1 MRLKK
6 EIKYILLFLFLML
19 IISFLFVKTPK
30 YVKYVE
36 IDNRD
41 IYFKDDEVEVFKK
54 TKITDLIYIVDAEIE
69 DYEIDTTKVGKQ
81 NITVR
86 YIKEEERFQTN
97 ITIEVYDAK
106 EPYVAIPST
115 YTHIIGEELKIYNR
129 VFAGDNYSKVL
140 KKEII
145 GNYDLSKEGSYQ
157 VKYKVSDESENF
169 FIKNFVL
176 KVVKPKPKT
185 SGGSTVVK
193 PSQPEKLIPFNTMVN
208 NTPENA
214 SIMIDVSKWQG
225 KIDWKKV
232 RESGVEYAM
241 LRIGTQKEVDQGSV
255 KDQYFDINY
264 EEAKKN
270 GIKVGVYYFS
280 YARDQKDAKEQ
291 AEWVL
296 KTLGNKKLDLPVSFD
311 WETWT
316 LFNYFNISFYDLN
329 QMAKTFMDTIEENGY
344 KSMNYGSKF
353 YMELIW
359 DLPEYPTWL
368 AHYTSKTNYSKDYLM
383 WQFTSKGEIPGIKG
397 GVDVNYF
404 YNKK

>member
-1 MRLKK
+1 MKRIKK
-6 EIKYILLFLFLML
+6 RNILILLIVLLFILFL
-19 IISFLFVKTPK
+19 IFLKTPK
-30 YVKYVE
+30 DLRYFEV
-36 IDNRD
+36 DNKD
-41 IYFKDDEVEVFKK
+41 IYF
-54 TKITDLIYIVDAEIE
+54 IE
-69 DYEIDTTKVGKQ
+69 SE
-81 NITVR
+81 
-86 YIKEEERFQTN
+86 
-97 ITIEVYDAK
+97 IEVYSKVKLSDLVYVENGKIEDQDIQTDKIGKQKVEVKYEKEDKKYITNINLDIFDSK
-106 EPYVAIPST
+106 EPYVGLFGS
-115 YTHIIGEELKIYNR
+115 YTHTKGEELKIYDK
-129 VFAGDNYSKVL
+129 VFAGDNYSGEL
-140 KKEII
+140 KKEVI
-145 GNYDLSKEGSYQ
+145 GEYDLNKVGSYNVQ
-157 VKYKVSDESENF
+157 YKVTDEAGNSN
-169 FIKNFVL
+169 IKKFTL
-176 KVVKPKPKT
+176 KVVNPKPKPT
-185 SGGSTVVK
+185 GGGGSTAA
-193 PSQPEKLIPFNTMVN
+193 PSVKLIPFDTLVY

-214 SIMIDVSKWQG
+214 SLMIDVSKWQG
-225 KIDWKKV
+225 DINWKKV
-232 RESGVEYAM
+232 KESGIEYAM

-329 QMAKTFMDTIEENGY
+329 QMAKTFMDTIEEKGY

-397 GVDVNYF
+397 GVDVNYI
-404 YNKK
+404 YNK